1 MKTRKRRLSDILTVI
16 GVALVAVSV
25 TAVMI
30 SFLSQKSAA
39 KKATAIAEELRSLVP
54 ETQEAFADGRQ
65 NTAMPTAEI
74 DGVDFV
80 GVIEIPAYG
89 TSLPIRA
96 DWKPIRIRS
105 YPCRLAGS
113 TWSGDMIIGGS
124 DAEGQF
130 DFMKFITNGD
140 RIYVTDAAGNRFTYR
155 VTDVIRTDDASIENL
170 ITDED
175 DLVIFAKNTYSFG
188 YTVVRCKSA

>member
-1 MKTRKRRLSDILTVI
+1 MKTHKRRLSDILTVI
-16 GVALVAVSV
+16 GIALVAVSV

-39 KKATAIAEELRSLVP
+39 KKATAIAEELRALVP
-54 ETQEAFADGRQ
+54 ETQSGFPDGRE
-65 NTAMPTAEI
+65 NTDMPTAEI
-74 DGVDFV
+74 GGVDFV

-96 DWKPIRIRS
+96 EWKPMRISS
-105 YPCRLAGS
+105 YPCRLTGS
-113 TWSGDMIIGGS
+113 TYGGDLIIGGS

-130 DFMKFITNGD
+130 DFMKFITCGD
-140 RIYVTDAAGNRFTYR
+140 RIYVTDPAGVCFSYR
-155 VTDVIRTDDASIENL
+155 VTDIIRTDDASIENL

-175 DLVIFAKNTYSFG
+175 DLVIFVKNTYSFG
-188 YTVVRCKSA
+188 YKAVRCKSE